1 MKTGVSYLGNKDCE
15 FIVWAPFLREVS
27 LKIVSPCQKTILM
40 EKDNNG
46 YWKTVVR
53 NAPPS
58 ISYYYRLDN
67 EKDRPDPASH
77 YQPEGV
83 HGPSRVVDH
92 SFNWEDDNWQGINM
106 SEMIIYEL
114 HVGTFTPEG
123 IFDAIIPRLG
133 ELKDVGINA
142 VEIMPVAQ
150 FPGERNWGYDGVYP
164 YAVQYSYGGPE
175 GFKRFVNE
183 CHRKGISV
191 ILDVVYNH
199 LGPEGNYLRDFG
211 PYFTDKYKTPWGS
224 AVNFDDACS
233 NEVRDFFIE
242 NAIHW
247 FKHYHVDALRL
258 DAIHA
263 IFDMG
268 AKHFLHELSE
278 RVEGFSRQNGRKFYL
293 VAESDLNDSRVV
305 MSRDTLGHGMDGV
318 WCDDFHHALHTI
330 LTGENQGYYI
340 DFGMIKHLV
349 KSLREGFVYSGQ
361 YSQFRKRNHGNSSE
375 NIPAK
380 RLVVFSQNHDQIGN
394 RMLGERLTTLISYE
408 ARKLAAGILLLSP
421 YVPLLFMGEEYGE
434 DSPFLYF
441 VSHCD
446 PGLVEAVRQ
455 GRKEEFRDFQ
465 WKGEPPDPQSRKT
478 FIKSKIDWEK
488 RKKGDYKVLL
498 DFYKNLII
506 LRRTIPALSYL
517 DKNNLTVDGL
527 EEEKIILLKRWK
539 DSSHVFLIFNFNS
552 ADVNITPVIPG
563 GEWVKIL
570 DSAEKKWNG
579 PGSLLENKLSSGSE
593 ILIRGHSLAVYSRE
607 RQY

>member
-46 YWKTVVR
+46 YWKTVVK
-53 NAPPS
+53 NVPPS

-92 SFNWEDDNWQGINM
+92 SFNWEDDNWQGTNM

-123 IFDAIIPRLG
+123 IFDTIIPRLG

-224 AVNFDDACS
+224 AVNFDDAYS

-247 FKHYHVDALRL
+247 FKYYHVDALRL

-305 MSRDTLGHGMDGV
+305 MSRDTLGHGMDGM
-318 WCDDFHHALHTI
+318 WCDDFHHSLHTI

-340 DFGMIKHLV
+340 DFGMVKHLV
-349 KSLREGFVYSGQ
+349 KSLREGFVYSWQ

-380 RLVVFSQNHDQIGN
+380 QLVVFSQNHDQIGN

-446 PGLVEAVRQ
+446 PELVEAVRQ

-465 WKGEPPDPQSRKT
+465 WNREPPDPQSRET

-488 RKKGDYKVLL
+488 RTKGDYKVLL
-498 DFYKNLII
+498 DFYKNLIV
-506 LRRTIPALSYL
+506 LRRTIPALSHL

-570 DSAEKKWNG
+570 DSADKKWNG
-579 PGSLLENKLSSGSE
+579 PGSLLGNKLSSNDE
-593 ILIRGHSLAVYSRE
+593 ILIRGHSFAVYSRE
-607 RQY
+607 R